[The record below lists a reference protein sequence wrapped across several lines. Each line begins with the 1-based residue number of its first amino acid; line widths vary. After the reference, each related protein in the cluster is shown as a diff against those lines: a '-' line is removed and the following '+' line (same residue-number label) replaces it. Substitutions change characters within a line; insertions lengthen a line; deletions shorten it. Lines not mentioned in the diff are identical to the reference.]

1 MRVLIIRLSSI
12 GDIILTTP
20 ILKQLKEKF
29 PDIVIDFVVL
39 KNFKDSIEGSPYI
52 DNLILFDK
60 KKDDGFRNIKKFG
73 KKLNENRY
81 DYVFD
86 LHRKFR
92 SKLISSEI
100 KSKIFVYPK
109 RKLWKSLL
117 VKLKLIKYHVDD
129 TIIKNYFKAFKVLGI
144 KYKWEDLDFNFSK
157 DDLENIKKYS
167 GMFAMAPGASKETKK
182 WLPEKFGKLAK
193 KLYDKYKIKTVLLGG
208 KEDIERCELIN
219 KVSENSCINL
229 AGKISLKESGALL
242 SVSKLLVTNDSG
254 PFHIGRGV
262 GCKSYVIFGPTD
274 PNMFEYNN
282 LAELIYANEK
292 CSPCSLHGGKKCPKG
307 HFNCMNNID
316 ENYIFEKIVKDL
328 EKNKN

>member
-73 KKLNENRY
+73 KKLNENKY

-157 DDLENIKKYS
+157 DDLENVKKYS

-193 KLYDKYKIKTVLLGG
+193 KLYDRYNIKTVLLGG
-208 KEDIERCELIN
+208 KEDIERCEFIN

-242 SVSKLLVTNDSG
+242 SISKLLVTNDSG

-262 GCKSYVIFGPTD
+262 GCKS
-274 PNMFEYNN
+274 
-282 LAELIYANEK
+282 
-292 CSPCSLHGGKKCPKG
+292 
-307 HFNCMNNID
+307 
-316 ENYIFEKIVKDL
+316 
-328 EKNKN
+328 

>member
-157 DDLENIKKYS
+157 DDLENVKKYS

-242 SVSKLLVTNDSG
+242 SISKLLVTNDSG

-274 PNMFEYNN
+274 PNMFEYNS

-307 HFNCMNNID
+307 HFNCMKNID

-328 EKNKN
+328 EKN

>member
-73 KKLNENRY
+73 KKLNENKY

-129 TIIKNYFKAFKVLGI
+129 TIIKNYFTAFKVLGI

-157 DDLENIKKYS
+157 DDLENVKKYS

-242 SVSKLLVTNDSG
+242 SISKLLVTNDSG

-274 PNMFEYNN
+274 PNMFEYNS

>member
-109 RKLWKSLL
+109 RKIWKSLL

-129 TIIKNYFKAFKVLGI
+129 TIIKNYFKAFKILGI

-157 DDLENIKKYS
+157 EDLENVKKYS

-193 KLYDKYKIKTVLLGG
+193 KLYNRYNIKTVLLGG

-316 ENYIFEKIVKDL
+316 ENCIFEKIVKDL
-328 EKNKN
+328 EKN

>member
-73 KKLNENRY
+73 KKLNENKY

-157 DDLENIKKYS
+157 EDLENVKKYS

-193 KLYDKYKIKTVLLGG
+193 KLYDRYKIKTVLLGG

-219 KVSENSCINL
+219 RVSENSCINL

-292 CSPCSLHGGKKCPKG
+292 CSPCSLHGGKKCPK
-307 HFNCMNNID
+307 
-316 ENYIFEKIVKDL
+316 
-328 EKNKN
+328 

>member
-20 ILKQLKEKF
+20 ILRQLKEKF

-157 DDLENIKKYS
+157 DDLENVKKYS

-242 SVSKLLVTNDSG
+242 SISKLLVTNDSG

-274 PNMFEYNN
+274 PNMFEYNS

>member
-1 MRVLIIRLSSI
+1 MRILIIRLSSI

-20 ILKQLKEKF
+20 VLKQLKEKY
-29 PDIVIDFVVL
+29 PDMIIDFVVM
-39 KNFKDSIEGSPYI
+39 KNFKDSIEGCPYI
-52 DNLILFDK
+52 DNLIFFDK
-60 KKDDGFRNIKKFG
+60 NKDDGYKNIKKFG

-109 RKLWKSLL
+109 RRLWKSLL

-144 KYKWEDLDFNFSK
+144 KYRWEDLDFSFSEE
-157 DDLENIKKYS
+157 DLKKIEKYG

-182 WLPEKFGKLAK
+182 WIPEKFGKLAK
-193 KLYDKYKIKTVLLGG
+193 KLYDRYKIKTVLLGG
-208 KEDIERCELIN
+208 KEDIERCEFIN

-229 AGKISLKESGALL
+229 AGKITLKESGALL
-242 SVSKLLVTNDSG
+242 SISKLLITNDSG

-274 PNMFEYNN
+274 PNMFEYND

-307 HFNCMNNID
+307 HFNCMNNIN
-316 ENYIFEKIVKDL
+316 ENYIFERITKYL
-328 EKNKN
+328 ENNKN

>member
-20 ILKQLKEKF
+20 VLKQLKEKF

-60 KKDDGFRNIKKFG
+60 KKDDGFKNIKNFG
-73 KKLNENRY
+73 KKLNKNGY

-92 SKLISSEI
+92 SRLISSEI

-129 TIIKNYFKAFKVLGI
+129 TIIKNYFKAFKSLGI
-144 KYKWEDLDFNFSK
+144 KYRWEDLDFNFSEEN
-157 DDLENIKKYS
+157 LEKVKKYS

-182 WLPEKFGKLAK
+182 WLPEKFGRLAK
-193 KLYDKYKIKTVLLGG
+193 KLYDKYNIKTVLVGG
-208 KEDIERCELIN
+208 KEDIERCEFIN

-274 PNMFEYNN
+274 PNMFEYNHM
-282 LAELIYANEK
+282 AELIYANEK

-307 HFNCMNNID
+307 HFNCMKNID
-316 ENYIFEKIVKDL
+316 EEYIFEKIVKDL
-328 EKNKN
+328 EENKN

>member
-109 RKLWKSLL
+109 RKIWKSLL

-129 TIIKNYFKAFKVLGI
+129 TIIKNYFKAFKILGI

-157 DDLENIKKYS
+157 EDLENVKKYS

-193 KLYDKYKIKTVLLGG
+193 KLYNRYNIKTVLLGG

-328 EKNKN
+328 EKN

>member
-157 DDLENIKKYS
+157 DDLENVKKYS

-193 KLYDKYKIKTVLLGG
+193 KLYDRYRIKTVLLGG

-219 KVSENSCINL
+219 RVSENSCINL

-242 SVSKLLVTNDSG
+242 SISKLLVTNDSG

-274 PNMFEYNN
+274 PNMFEYNS

-328 EKNKN
+328 EKN